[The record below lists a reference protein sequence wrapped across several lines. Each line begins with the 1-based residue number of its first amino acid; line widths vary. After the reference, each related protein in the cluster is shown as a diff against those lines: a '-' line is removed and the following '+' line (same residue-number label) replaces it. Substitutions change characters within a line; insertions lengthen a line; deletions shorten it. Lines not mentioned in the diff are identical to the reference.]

1 MEQRVP
7 SEQEAKYINK
17 AYGVNDIFARYLL
30 NLFIIL
36 FLVIIVVLFCASLN
50 QTDAAAQAFSKA
62 GGMLGI
68 VSIGLIF
75 VLIKNTNTIHNKRA
89 VKNRKYVVI
98 EGIAEKYMPYKVSES
113 GTGVQD
119 GERYSGSYS
128 SVADGKIVFVS
139 NSGEKELKQIPL
151 KYKSCPKGKNLA
163 GFPVLLIK
171 LPNNFK
177 FAVTDWNK
185 IKNNPEYANIKPF
198 VII

>member
-75 VLIKNTNTIHNKRA
+75 VLLKNTNTI
-89 VKNRKYVVI
+89 
-98 EGIAEKYMPYKVSES
+98 
-113 GTGVQD
+113 
-119 GERYSGSYS
+119 
-128 SVADGKIVFVS
+128 
-139 NSGEKELKQIPL
+139 
-151 KYKSCPKGKNLA
+151 
-163 GFPVLLIK
+163 
-171 LPNNFK
+171 LPS
-177 FAVTDWNK
+177 AT
-185 IKNNPEYANIKPF
+185 EE
-198 VII
+198 

>member
-36 FLVIIVVLFCASLN
+36 FLVIIVVLFCTSLN

-89 VKNRKYVVI
+89 VKNRK
-98 EGIAEKYMPYKVSES
+98 
-113 GTGVQD
+113 
-119 GERYSGSYS
+119 
-128 SVADGKIVFVS
+128 
-139 NSGEKELKQIPL
+139 
-151 KYKSCPKGKNLA
+151 
-163 GFPVLLIK
+163 
-171 LPNNFK
+171 
-177 FAVTDWNK
+177 
-185 IKNNPEYANIKPF
+185 
-198 VII
+198 